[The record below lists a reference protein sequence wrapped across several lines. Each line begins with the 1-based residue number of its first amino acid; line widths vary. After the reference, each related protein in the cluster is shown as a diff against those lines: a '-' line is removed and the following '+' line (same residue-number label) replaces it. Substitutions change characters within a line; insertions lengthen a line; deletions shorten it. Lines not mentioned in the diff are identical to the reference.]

1 MQYKV
6 TMINKGTAGALR
18 MGFILRIPEG
28 ETEKAER
35 FIETYA
41 AFIGAEESQKMP
53 GALWV
58 LKEEEL
64 ITEETT
70 HGNNTDTTEESAGR

>member
-6 TMINKGTAGALR
+6 TLTNRGSSGALL
-18 MGFILRIPEG
+18 MGFTLLIPEE

-41 AFIGAEESQKMP
+41 AFISAEEAHRMP
-53 GALWV
+53 GSLWV
-58 LKEEEL
+58 LKEAEL

>member
-6 TMINKGTAGALR
+6 TMINKGTAGALN

-28 ETEKAER
+28 ETEKVER

-41 AFIGAEESQKMP
+41 AFISAEEAEKMP
-53 GALWV
+53 GSLWV
-58 LKEEEL
+58 LKEAEL

-70 HGNNTDTTEESAGR
+70 HGNNTDTTEESSGR